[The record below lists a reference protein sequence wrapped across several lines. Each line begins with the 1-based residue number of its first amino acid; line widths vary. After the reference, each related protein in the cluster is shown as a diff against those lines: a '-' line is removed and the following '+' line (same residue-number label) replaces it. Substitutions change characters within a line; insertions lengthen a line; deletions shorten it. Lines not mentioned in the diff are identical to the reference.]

1 MFSWGARSREK
12 SAPAAASAPL
22 IVENISASRALPKFI
37 SALSAHPV
45 PTLLDLGPVVGANVS
60 FFGERLSCKMLIE
73 DLHEVIDAQLAI
85 KSEDPN
91 ALGDAI
97 AARIAE
103 VAPDQVDGILCWD
116 IFDYLDRRA
125 ARALALSLRQALRPK
140 GVLHGFFATTSGE
153 FNYRTRFLVQSE
165 TSVKCRCEPSRTT
178 RRQPLQSG
186 EIARFFEPMTIVE
199 SVLLQSKTREAL
211 FRQPG

>member
-22 IVENISASRALPKFI
+22 IVETISASRALPKFI
-37 SALSAHPV
+37 AALATQPT

-73 DLHEVIDAQLAI
+73 DLHEFIDAQMKI
-85 KSEDPN
+85 TYEDPN
-91 ALGDAI
+91 AFGNAL
-97 AARIAE
+97 AARVAE

-125 ARALALSLRQALRPK
+125 ARALATGLRQILRPR
-140 GVLHGFFATTSGE
+140 GVLHGFFGTTPGD
-153 FNYRTRFLVQSE
+153 FNYRTRFVVQSE
-165 TSVKCRCEPSRTT
+165 TSVKCRCEPARPT

-186 EIARFFEPMTIVE
+186 EIARFFEPLSIVE